1 MFISQ
6 PTLSVTLKQLDD
18 ELGVAMLPQS
28 QAVERVGV
36 VIRQWHLPAP
46 TRRVGLCFA
55 AQALESPALRALHD
69 YFQTHRPP
77 QLSAA

>member
-1 MFISQ
+1 M
-6 PTLSVTLKQLDD
+6 TLKQLDD

-28 QAVERVGV
+28 LAVERVGV

-55 AQALESPALRALHD
+55 AQALELPALRALHD